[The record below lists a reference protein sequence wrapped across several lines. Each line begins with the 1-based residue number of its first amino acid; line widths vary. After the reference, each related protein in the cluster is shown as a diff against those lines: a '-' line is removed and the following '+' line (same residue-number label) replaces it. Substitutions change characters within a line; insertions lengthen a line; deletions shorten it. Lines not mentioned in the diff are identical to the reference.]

1 MLIFS
6 NDPFFK
12 QDPSLKYIMVQ
23 KFVVC
28 NFFIYLKCF
37 RKSKNSNILKY
48 YYNLNLKCYILIYVK
63 YDLFVCCQSWIF
75 SIITPVF
82 I

>member
-28 NFFIYLKCF
+28 NF
-37 RKSKNSNILKY
+37 
-48 YYNLNLKCYILIYVK
+48 
-63 YDLFVCCQSWIF
+63 DLFI
-75 SIITPVF
+75 
-82 I
+82 